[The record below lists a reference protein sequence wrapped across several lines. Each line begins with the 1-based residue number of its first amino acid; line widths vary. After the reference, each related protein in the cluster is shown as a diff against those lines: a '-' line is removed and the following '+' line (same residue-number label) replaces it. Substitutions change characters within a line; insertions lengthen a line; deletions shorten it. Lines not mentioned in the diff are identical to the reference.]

1 MTFDEFTPKNKFSQ
15 TYRHASNPE
24 TYTISNYYEYIPTHV
39 RNAENKYKQK
49 FFNKHV
55 RTHNNL
61 LMNMIKLSYRVFKCN
76 KALTTPQNIESHYKR
91 IHFLPKGPLSLNKR
105 ETITRN
111 SNLEF
116 KITDLTNFQSLGPEK
131 QAALLDKIFTHVVST
146 GVFEEN
152 SMKSESTLQ
161 RSRSLEFLKE
171 IEKSSLQN
179 HFDRFKFALKNIVN
193 TDIEVEFICTWQ
205 NVEDAMFQAVG
216 KESKVNRHHLFNKIK
231 PSDFHSKPMEIIFS
245 DIDSTVDASLGKTSQ
260 YFRDGNGR
268 VISPYSFSIYPVSY
282 THLTLP
288 TTPYV

>member
-1 MTFDEFTPKNKFSQ
+1 M
-15 TYRHASNPE
+15 
-24 TYTISNYYEYIPTHV
+24 
-39 RNAENKYKQK
+39 
-49 FFNKHV
+49 
-55 RTHNNL
+55 
-61 LMNMIKLSYRVFKCN
+61 
-76 KALTTPQNIESHYKR
+76 
-91 IHFLPKGPLSLNKR
+91 
-105 ETITRN
+105 
-111 SNLEF
+111 
-116 KITDLTNFQSLGPEK
+116 GPEK
-131 QAALLDKIFTHVVST
+131 QAALLDKIFTHVIST

-161 RSRSLEFLKE
+161 RSRSIEFLKE

-179 HFDRFKFALKNIVN
+179 HFERFKFALKNIVN

-268 VISPYSFSIYPVSY
+268 VISPYSFSIYHKYNLILGVVEYLDGDFSQIRDYIEQEVSNMFDDFK
-282 THLTLP
+282 TIIDIPAFQEKLVKEF
-288 TTPYV
+288 TTRSTIKIFRTKDIPQ